1 MARPWTGLL
10 MAIAVAILFGTLS
23 RVWAGDDL
31 VHVGPPGVEVCIAGV
46 TSSGPPGPVECK
58 PEPQATLS
66 GDLTALRWIVLLGG
80 FAAAAACAYSALQL
94 AREHEVP
101 YGLGLVVLAI
111 TAVAMVA
118 FAIRL
123 LTSHPGLSIGI
134 GCPVGL
140 GGAIAGFVMFAVLRA
155 RRDAPVS

>member
-1 MARPWTGLL
+1 MSRVWTGLL
-10 MAIAVAILFGTLS
+10 MAIAVAILFGALS

-31 VHVGPPGVEVCIAGV
+31 VHVGPPGVEACVAV
-46 TSSGPPGPVECK
+46 PPGPVECK
-58 PEPQATLS
+58 PAPDATLS
-66 GDLTALRWIVLLGG
+66 DDLTALRWIVLVGG

>member
-1 MARPWTGLL
+1 MSRVWTGLL
-10 MAIAVAILFGTLS
+10 MAISVAILFGTLS

-46 TSSGPPGPVECK
+46 TTSGPPGPAECK

-66 GDLTALRWIVLLGG
+66 GDLTALRWLVLVGG

-94 AREHEVP
+94 AREHPVP
-101 YGLGLVVLAI
+101 YALGLAVLAI
-111 TAVAMVA
+111 TAIAMLA
-118 FAIRL
+118 FEIRL
-123 LTSHPGLSIGI
+123 LTSHATLSIGI

-140 GGAIAGFVMFAVLRA
+140 GGAIAGFIMFAVLRTRA
-155 RRDAPVS
+155 RTD